1 MKYLHNVDL
10 FEWPRD
16 WRATV
21 LQVALTIPP
30 GYGEHI
36 PLLINHFPG
45 NNLHPSS
52 SRSSLPEEVN
62 INGKCYMKR
71 TSFSVSSLL
80 LN

>member
-10 FEWPRD
+10 FECPKDRLSP
-16 WRATV
+16 TPV

-30 GYGEHI
+30 GDVEKI

-52 SRSSLPEEVN
+52 SRSSLPEEVL
-62 INGKCYMKR
+62 
-71 TSFSVSSLL
+71 TASVT
-80 LN
+80 